1 MSESIAA
8 KMGAKF
14 LESWPDLVKS
24 DPELLRPVVGSIMGV
39 KIPRKTLDDMVM
51 ETMLK
56 FQCNGCDK
64 EFIVMDHQVDTDTL
78 ACPHCQEEIE
88 VPELDDEE

>member
-1 MSESIAA
+1 MTSLSASP
-8 KMGAKF
+8 G
-14 LESWPDLVKS
+14 STPRRSGPPTDPKS
-24 DPELLRPVVGSIMGV
+24 
-39 KIPRKTLDDMVM
+39 PRQKVRTVRRMKEIEM

-56 FQCNGCDK
+56 FRCDGCNK

-88 VPELDDEE
+88 VPEIDDEE

>member
-1 MSESIAA
+1 MIQ
-8 KMGAKF
+8 
-14 LESWPDLVKS
+14 
-24 DPELLRPVVGSIMGV
+24 
-39 KIPRKTLDDMVM
+39 KTKETEM

-56 FQCNGCDK
+56 FRCNGCNK

>member
-1 MSESIAA
+1 LSASPGSTLRHSGLLAGRKGPGMKVRMSRMIKE
-8 KMGAKF
+8 
-14 LESWPDLVKS
+14 
-24 DPELLRPVVGSIMGV
+24 
-39 KIPRKTLDDMVM
+39 RKM

-56 FQCNGCDK
+56 FRCNGCDK

-88 VPELDDEE
+88 VPEIDDEE

>member
-1 MSESIAA
+1 MIRRIKEI
-8 KMGAKF
+8 
-14 LESWPDLVKS
+14 E
-24 DPELLRPVVGSIMGV
+24 
-39 KIPRKTLDDMVM
+39 M

-88 VPELDDEE
+88 VPEIDDEE